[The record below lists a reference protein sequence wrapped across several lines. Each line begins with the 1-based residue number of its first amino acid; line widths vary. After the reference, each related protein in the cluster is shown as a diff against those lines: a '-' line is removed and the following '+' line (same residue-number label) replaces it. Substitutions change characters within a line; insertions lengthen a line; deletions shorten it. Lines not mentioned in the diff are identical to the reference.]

1 MGRYIIKAIQTN
13 YMEIEVE
20 AESFEQAERIY
31 DDAIYIEDD
40 YIRRGSDWQLDDI
53 VDETGE
59 SYF

>member
-20 AESFEQAERIY
+20 ADSFEQAQRIY
-31 DDAIYIEDD
+31 DDCVYIEDD
-40 YIRRGSDWQLDDI
+40 YTRFDSDWELYDI